1 MCTATLLKD
10 KGLRVTNQRVLI
22 YELLD
27 KHRIHPTV
35 DMLYNIVSQVDSS
48 IGIATVY
55 KTIDIFR
62 ENNIVR
68 EIKCDNT
75 PSRYDINTSNHVHFE
90 CSECGCFEDVFTID
104 LNELI
109 SNHNDTSTHNIKSA
123 NLVLSGVCTHCA

>member
-1 MCTATLLKD
+1 MCTATLLRD
-10 KGLRVTNQRVLI
+10 NGLRVTNQRVLI

-35 DMLYNIVSQVDSS
+35 DMLYTLVSQADDS

-55 KTIDIFR
+55 KTIDIFK
-62 ENNIVR
+62 EHNIVR

-90 CSECGCFEDVFTID
+90 CSVCGLFEDVFSID
-104 LNELI
+104 LEKII
-109 SNHNDTSTHNIKSA
+109 SNNNCVNNHSIKNA
-123 NLVLSGVCTHCA
+123 NLLLSGVCSNCI